1 MNPLAN
7 IAAVICMC
15 DRNILAARELPTLRA
30 HFEQVRNV
38 CRVALCRAP
47 AANDS
52 GETFEPRAA

>member
-1 MNPLAN
+1 MTTQAS

-15 DRNILAARELPTLRA
+15 DRNILAARDLPTLRA
-30 HFEQVRNV
+30 HFVQVRDV